1 MDICTR
7 YPDLSVLCIAIDS
20 LHYVVVT
27 KKEPAINP
35 IAGPISNP
43 RLITASA
50 INQNDIHLD
59 FQVFFKNIYLETHTI
74 EAAEQYL
81 KTLEIGSGYVICPG
95 IPNLPSEIGFK
106 PKKYREWL
114 LPFVHHDS
122 IDCQLWHKPSHHKRS
137 KGDPMYV

>member
-59 FQVFFKNIYLETHTI
+59 FQVFLKSIYLETHTI
-74 EAAEQYL
+74 EAAERYL
-81 KTLEIGSGYVICPG
+81 KTLEIGSGYAICPD
-95 IPNLPSEIGFK
+95 IPNSPSEIGFK
-106 PKKYREWL
+106 PKKY
-114 LPFVHHDS
+114 
-122 IDCQLWHKPSHHKRS
+122 
-137 KGDPMYV
+137 